1 MERTELDRRRQN
13 AETFARA
20 TEQIRD
26 AAVRHEVNPSPF
38 ICECSATNCMTILR
52 LTLDAYREVRD
63 SGGFMVC
70 PCRRL
75 PSSASALLHKC
86 FHPEADAGSRR
97 SRSKAPP
104 PRSVSSAGQLSLECA
119 TEPREHFAP
128 AQLLSERDDSGL
140 VVDRDKL
147 DA

>member
-70 PCRRL
+70 PGHDD
-75 PSSASALLHKC
+75 PDV
-86 FHPEADAGSRR
+86 EA
-97 SRSKAPP
+97 
-104 PRSVSSAGQLSLECA
+104 
-119 TEPREHFAP
+119 
-128 AQLLSERDDSGL
+128 
-140 VVDRDKL
+140 VVADYGTYQIVQKFR
-147 DA
+147 